1 MLLWRRSPSVEMK
14 YRRPIFQHT
23 THWDLICFDF
33 VPRRRP
39 PQRGSARHSRPRQS
53 RHTRITRCKVRIST
67 LSSVH
72 TCTCTLL
79 TFVARKYA
87 LIHINL
93 FDFFTLNKIEFHWSF
108 MICFRLSKH
117 ILDTNLCHRLI
128 NMIMWTLF
136 TWRMWQRVP
145 NELIW
150 LTIQNGSNS

>member
-33 VPRRRP
+33 VPRRHS
-39 PQRGSARHSRPRQS
+39 PQRGSARHSWPRQS

-79 TFVARKYA
+79 TFVARKKCFD
-87 LIHINL
+87 LLNFL
-93 FDFFTLNKIEFHWSF
+93 DFFDWNKIVSLKFYDLFSLVKAHSWHKS
-108 MICFRLSKH
+108 MPPSHKY
-117 ILDTNLCHRLI
+117 DYVN
-128 NMIMWTLF
+128 F